1 MRVTHIMIASVLLLV
16 MSLLLL
22 GSTVMAR
29 ADESTLWKT
38 ITKQKTIKR
47 VFNEANPEGNVDLK
61 KIVEE
66 ELEKPIE
73 CDEALVT
80 CQIKEVSF
88 EITLKKEWLK
98 INVGELNDADFANN
112 FPLLENPIDQLTKPE
127 IVVLQEVLDR
137 RGLLTHLDG
146 KKVKDRG
153 FFGSLTWLGLIRLA
167 HIKGLNPGD
176 PQFNVQLRDQVNELI
191 KKMAKDKDYVAKHAL
206 PKKED
211 MVPVTGDPLHDL
223 WRKQLS
229 TAKLAEKSEKVDAG
243 KIPLDGNVDVNVDG
257 FLNVERIK
265 D

>member
-1 MRVTHIMIASVLLLV
+1 MRITSIMIASVLLLV

-38 ITKQKTIKR
+38 ITKEKTIKR
-47 VFNEANPEGNVDLK
+47 VFNEANPEGSVDLK
-61 KIVEE
+61 KIVED
-66 ELEKPIE
+66 ELEKPAE
-73 CDEALVT
+73 CEEAFVT

-98 INVGELNDADFANN
+98 INIGELNDQDFANN
-112 FPLLENPIDQLTKPE
+112 LPLLENPIDQLTKPE
-127 IVVLQEVLDR
+127 IVVLQEILDR

-146 KKVKDRG
+146 KKVKERG
-153 FFGSLTWLGLIRLA
+153 FFGSLTWIGLVRLA
-167 HIKGLNPGD
+167 QIKGLKPDD
-176 PQFNVQLRDQVNELI
+176 PQFHVQLRDKVNELL
-191 KKMAKDKDYVAKHAL
+191 KKMAKDKDYIAKHAL

-211 MVPVTGDPLHDL
+211 MEPAAGDPLHQL
-223 WRKQLS
+223 WRKHVS
-229 TAKLAEKSEKVDAG
+229 TAKLAEKAEKIDAG
-243 KIPLDGNVDVNVDG
+243 RIPLDSSVDVNVDG